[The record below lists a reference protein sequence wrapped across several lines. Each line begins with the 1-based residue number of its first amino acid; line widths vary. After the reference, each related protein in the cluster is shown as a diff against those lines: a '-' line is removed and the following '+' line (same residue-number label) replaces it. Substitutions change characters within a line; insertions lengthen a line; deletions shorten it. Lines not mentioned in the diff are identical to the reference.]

1 MDKLINDLTQ
11 KDENKALKAAQAIVN
26 EKNVNAFKKLCEK
39 SDFLFDFVKNNVRNR
54 LKKAINQNNYQNIK
68 AFFEIYDENYADTL
82 IESLS
87 KYASE
92 ELSDELLELLQ
103 NGTTSQKKYAAKYFS
118 IIPDTIAQDTLEEY
132 AFGSDMELAIN
143 SAQALGAMGAKN
155 IYNKA
160 IEMLATND
168 EFELIKAVR
177 FLSAYADKTAVQEL
191 LKTLETTSAGENIA
205 AEIPYLMS
213 IPEMLEVHDKDTV
226 LTCID
231 FILLGLGEIIPLSEV
246 FSYEIY
252 NVIETLINAPTNSH
266 IAQVLLRAYERFST
280 LNENDEYSFDESKD
294 VKKELKEI
302 FELLDSQPKEFWDA
316 QKSIIT
322 KELKTSKQRKIAAL
336 EVIRALNIKST
347 EKDLINFIEETT
359 DEQLIIL
366 AVGVARSL
374 DIINKLNKEKIEA
387 KISNETSIAILKS
400 YFI

>member
-11 KDENKALKAAQAIVN
+11 KDENKALKAAQVIVN

-177 FLSAYADKTAVQEL
+177 FLSAYADKAAVKEL

-213 IPEMLEVHDKDTV
+213 IPEMLEVHDKDSV

-280 LNENDEYSFDESKD
+280 LNENDEYSFDESKE

-322 KELKTSKQRKIAAL
+322 EELKTSKQRKIAAL

-374 DIINKLNKEKIEA
+374 DIINKLNKEKIET

>member
-11 KDENKALKAAQAIVN
+11 KEENKALKAAQAIVN

-132 AFGSDMELAIN
+132 AFGSDMELSIN

-177 FLSAYADKTAVQEL
+177 FLSAYADKAAVKEL

-213 IPEMLEVHDKDTV
+213 IPEMLEVHDKDSV

-302 FELLDSQPKEFWDA
+302 FRLLDSQPKEFWDA

-322 KELKTSKQRKIAAL
+322 EELKTSKQRKIAAL

>member
-322 KELKTSKQRKIAAL
+322 EELKTSKQRKIAAL